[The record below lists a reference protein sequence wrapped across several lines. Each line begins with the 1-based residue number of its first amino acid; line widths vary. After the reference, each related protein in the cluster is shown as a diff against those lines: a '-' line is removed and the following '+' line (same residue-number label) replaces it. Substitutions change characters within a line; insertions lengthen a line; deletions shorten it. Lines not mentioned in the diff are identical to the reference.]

1 MLAKKYISAKT
12 CKAWLRYVHY
22 NTNYYNFQDFM
33 QKLRLTPTK
42 KSNEQLSTRT
52 KITVNQTPVWQAAA
66 ELQRW
71 ETP

>member
-1 MLAKKYISAKT
+1 
-12 CKAWLRYVHY
+12 
-22 NTNYYNFQDFM
+22 M